1 MPSNRIVITGLGL
14 LTGLGLDLDTSWR
27 GLFSGK
33 SPIKRIGLFDPE
45 GLSCPFG
52 VELPEGATE
61 LFRQR
66 ITKRHRSQMTRG
78 TMLTA
83 VAAQMAIEDAGLDKA
98 RADRSRI
105 GVVVGI
111 SGSGYAWSKPTPDNQ
126 RILKNMPN
134 APASWISLT
143 HKFSGPS
150 FIISTAC
157 SSGAYAL
164 AMAFSL
170 ICSGQCDVVIT
181 GGGDSSINYA
191 DMEGFTSLMALS
203 EQKEDICSA
212 SKPFDKNRGGF
223 VIGEGGGIL
232 VLESLGFARNRGA
245 KIYARIHAPSLT
257 SETYN
262 ILSPEPNGK
271 GMARAM
277 LRALEISGLG
287 AEDIDYINAHGT
299 STYLNDRYET
309 YAIKEVFGDHAYAV
323 PVSSTKS
330 MTGHCLGGAAGVEAV
345 ICCKAIGQETIPPTA
360 NLSEPDPECDLDYVP
375 KSPRKKIL
383 NHVMSNSF
391 AFGGHNGVCI
401 FSKVS

>member
-1 MPSNRIVITGLGL
+1 MPSNSIVITGLGL

-27 GLFSGK
+27 GLLCGK
-33 SPIKRIGLFDPE
+33 SPIKRLELFDPG

-61 LFRQR
+61 LFRER
-66 ITKRHRSQMTRG
+66 IKKRHRSQMTRG

-83 VAAQMAIEDAGLDKA
+83 VAAQMAIEDAALDKE
-98 RADRSRI
+98 RVDRSRI
-105 GVVVGI
+105 GVVIGT
-111 SGSGYAWSKPTPDNQ
+111 SGSGYAWSKPTPDSH

-134 APASWISLT
+134 APASWISIT
-143 HKFSGPS
+143 NKFSGPS
-150 FIISTAC
+150 FVISTAC
-157 SSGAYAL
+157 SSGTYAL
-164 AMAFSL
+164 GTALWL
-170 ICSGQCDVVIT
+170 ISSGQCDIVIS
-181 GGGDSSINYA
+181 GGGDSSLNYA
-191 DMEGFTSLMALS
+191 DAEGFTSLMALS
-203 EQKEDICSA
+203 EQKEDVCSA

-232 VLESLGFARNRGA
+232 VLESLEFAENRGA
-245 KIYARIHAPSLT
+245 KIYAQMHPPSLT

-277 LRALEISGLG
+277 LQALEISGLSF
-287 AEDIDYINAHGT
+287 EDIDYINAHGT
-299 STYLNDRYET
+299 STLLNDRYET
-309 YAIKEVFGDHAYAV
+309 YAIKEIFGDHAYAV
-323 PVSSTKS
+323 PISSTKS

-345 ICCKAIGQETIPPTA
+345 ICCKAIEQETIPPTA
-360 NLSEPDPECDLDYVP
+360 NLSQPDPELDLDYVP
-375 KSPRKKIL
+375 KSPRKKTL

-401 FSKVS
+401 FSKVG